1 MEVVSHQQVNL
12 LNLLELPQL
21 STDEHYTTS
30 ELASYNLK
38 IFYGLHQSL
47 CGVWTWIDIAVIDE
61 LLALCETMSL
71 CILTIYQ

>member
-21 STDEHYTTS
+21 STEHYTTS
-30 ELASYNLK
+30 ELASSYNLK

-71 CILTIYQ
+71 CILTI